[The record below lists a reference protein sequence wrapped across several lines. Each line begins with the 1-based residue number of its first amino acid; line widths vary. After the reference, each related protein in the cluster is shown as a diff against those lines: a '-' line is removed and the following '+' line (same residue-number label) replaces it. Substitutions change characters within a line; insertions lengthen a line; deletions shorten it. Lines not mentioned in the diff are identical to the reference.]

1 MGPPAA
7 RTERAPRAA
16 DSRLLRFRLAAR
28 GALLRRFA
36 CRRFAAR
43 RFAARRLATRR
54 GLARL
59 LRRLLLRHLAAGA
72 PRLGQPDRDRLL
84 AALHLLARAAA
95 LQLAALHLV
104 HRLLDLLA
112 GLL

>member
-1 MGPPAA
+1 MEPPAA
-7 RTERAPRAA
+7 RTERAPRVA

-28 GALLRRFA
+28 GALLRGL
-36 CRRFAAR
+36 AAR
-43 RFAARRLATRR
+43 GFPARRLAARR

-59 LRRLLLRHLAAGA
+59 LRRFLLRHLAAGA

-104 HRLLDLLA
+104 HRLLHLL
-112 GLL
+112 